1 MLYLDKMK
9 KCPDLGSTQTP
20 KFFRTHQSRPSE
32 ATEQDKEEK
41 QGPELVPVFR
51 DISNEEDNICTFRK
65 EENQP

>member
-32 ATEQDKEEK
+32 ATEQDKEE
-41 QGPELVPVFR
+41 QGLELVPVFR
-51 DISNEEDNICTFRK
+51 DISNEE
-65 EENQP
+65 